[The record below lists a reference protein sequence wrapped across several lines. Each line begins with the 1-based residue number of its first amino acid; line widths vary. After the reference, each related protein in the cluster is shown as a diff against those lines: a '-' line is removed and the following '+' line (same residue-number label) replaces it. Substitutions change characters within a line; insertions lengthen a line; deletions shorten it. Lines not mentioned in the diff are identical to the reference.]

1 MSRATVAAEAIGSM
15 TPRLLLSTLL
25 FGALAARAAAAAPI
39 VLDYD
44 VRFGPLRLMSMRTT
58 ADIGPE
64 RYSAIAEMR
73 TVGLVAT
80 LFPWE
85 SRSLSSGVRRERTLT
100 PFEHRTEG
108 LYRGQR
114 RLVDLDYRGEVASV
128 ARIEPPPEE
137 DWREAV
143 PTDLRRDT
151 IDPLTATLAAL
162 ESDCRGT
169 LRVFDGRRRY
179 DLHLSDLGTATLE
192 DSSYR
197 FYAGP
202 TRRCQAVVQALGGF
216 WRDDPR
222 HSEKPTTLDYWI
234 AAPQP
239 DLPQVPVYLE
249 LAGARGTLAVHL
261 TGVVR

>member
-1 MSRATVAAEAIGSM
+1 MRPRPLLCVLLLCVAASAE
-15 TPRLLLSTLL
+15 
-25 FGALAARAAAAAPI
+25 AAPI

-44 VRFGPLRLMSMRTT
+44 VRFGPLRLLSMRTT
-58 ADIGPE
+58 ADLSE
-64 RYSAIAEMR
+64 ESYSAVADMR

-85 SRSLSSGVRRERTLT
+85 SQSRSSGRRGARTLS
-100 PFEHRTEG
+100 PLAHRTEG

-114 RLVDLDYRGEVASV
+114 RLVDLDYSGEVATV

-143 PTDLRRDT
+143 PADLRRDT

-162 ESDCRGT
+162 EADCRGT

-179 DLHLSDLGTATLE
+179 DLQLSDLGTATLE

-197 FYAGP
+197 VYAGP
-202 TRRCQAVVQALGGF
+202 TRRCQAVVHALGGF
-216 WRDDPR
+216 WREDPR
-222 HSEKPTTLDYWI
+222 NSEKPTTLDYWI

-239 DLPQVPVYLE
+239 DLPPVPVYLE

-261 TGVVR
+261 TAVNPAE